1 MTTSIKERRTVG
13 GDLSSFHSDCYL
25 EQFFI
30 RLSKRVMGNTH
41 ESQVLDRGA
50 ELNATVGSTTGLEAN
65 VRQTVVD
72 RVREHRARLKR
83 PRVIV
88 LMMRA
93 AIRKSIIPAIRR
105 QLEERRRQQQREQA
119 QKPIQ
124 EDNCS
129 AEPMPR
135 IPTRAEEQQV
145 EKRACNPDLSK
156 TQDIATIRAIEAA
169 QWRLRIGNG
178 GRYDV
183 PIVLKNFPG
192 ISYFRRDQDD
202 LKDAVKRNAAR
213 ALGDLSYDTKS
224 LEWYLAHAEFV
235 GALVRTPTEEE
246 NREGWPLS
254 LDEEAVK
261 RLFKVLYACRNPRAI
276 DRWTSLPLPERYAAL
291 RDTSYEELE
300 RKVARCVF
308 PLTMR
313 FMPKWA
319 LMVQHLLRAQHRL
332 RTWYNAD
339 LRSPPDVPLVGHV
352 MLMAPPSGTMDEGGI
367 EKLEAPTEA
376 TIAARCEQGWSVM
389 RVEPNVA
396 PVNTTL
402 AEYFGPVLP
411 PEVLLR
417 GTKARAPRSAERARI
432 GREKRAPLLAE
443 ALARMKPQSP
453 HEPTKPHM
461 VAFAV
466 ALKVFEG
473 GTARDLATL
482 RESMNSA
489 QNARAVFVELVL
501 SRGESGFP
509 WREMGA
515 PEKNEC
521 GGSFGSDSDSDYNA
535 VENEA
540 VEDDEEEAAVDCEA
554 AEDAADEE
562 GEDLAL
568 GALFDSVVT
577 AVGAEAED
585 LVVEI
590 DDAASDADA
599 LAVAEARI
607 EAGLGLEQ
615 RAP

>member
-1 MTTSIKERRTVG
+1 MIVGQDTDFLSIGTLAANKQQQLLELSGEEGTLGKLFVRMTSQNVPLGVDVSSESFSEDYWCTELATQIKAYPGFSKLRVGSAEEVVALEHRVPSVIALFILLG
-13 GDLSSFHSDCYL
+13 GDATSYL
-25 EQFFI
+25 Y
-30 RLSKRVMGNTH
+30 L
-41 ESQVLDRGA
+41 
-50 ELNATVGSTTGLEAN
+50 
-65 VRQTVVD
+65 
-72 RVREHRARLKR
+72 
-83 PRVIV
+83 P
-88 LMMRA
+88 
-93 AIRKSIIPAIRR
+93 
-105 QLEERRRQQQREQA
+105 
-119 QKPIQ
+119 
-124 EDNCS
+124 
-129 AEPMPR
+129 
-135 IPTRAEEQQV
+135 
-145 EKRACNPDLSK
+145 
-156 TQDIATIRAIEAA
+156 
-169 QWRLRIGNG
+169 
-178 GRYDV
+178 Y
-183 PIVLKNFPG
+183 
-192 ISYFRRDQDD
+192 
-202 LKDAVKRNAAR
+202 
-213 ALGDLSYDTKS
+213 TKS

-246 NREGWPLS
+246 NREGWPLA

-300 RKVARCVF
+300 SKVARCVF

-313 FMPKWA
+313 FKPKWA
-319 LMVQHLLRAQHRL
+319 LMAQHLLRAQHRL

-352 MLMAPPSGTMDEGGI
+352 VLMAPPSGTMDEGGI

-376 TIAARCEQGWSVM
+376 TVAARCEQGWSVM

-417 GTKARAPRSAERARI
+417 GTKARAPRSAERARKE
-432 GREKRAPLLAE
+432 REKRAPLLAE
-443 ALARMKPQSP
+443 ARARMKPQSP
-453 HEPTKPHM
+453 HKPTKPHM
-461 VAFAV
+461 VAVAV

-489 QNARAVFVELVL
+489 QNARAVFDELVL

-515 PEKNEC
+515 PEENEC
-521 GGSFGSDSDSDYNA
+521 GGSLGSDSDSDDNA
-535 VENEA
+535 FENEA